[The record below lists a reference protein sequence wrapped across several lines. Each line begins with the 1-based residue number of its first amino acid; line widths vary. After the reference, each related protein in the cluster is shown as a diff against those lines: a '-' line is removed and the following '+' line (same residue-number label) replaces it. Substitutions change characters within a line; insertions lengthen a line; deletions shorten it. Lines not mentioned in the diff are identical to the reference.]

1 MILQYR
7 RTLLQYSVVRAL
19 TPGFRFTRVQT
30 ESEGTLPTF
39 KISLKGVQCIGTP
52 SMFGHGLIMVHTS
65 EVARREW
72 KPQENTEENKRY

>member
-30 ESEGTLPTF
+30 ESEGTHA
-39 KISLKGVQCIGTP
+39 ISISTSCFALK
-52 SMFGHGLIMVHTS
+52 
-65 EVARREW
+65 
-72 KPQENTEENKRY
+72 